1 MSEETNKLEWQ
12 VIGQLVS
19 SIQVEQRR
27 ARRWGIFFKS
37 VTFIFLF
44 SVLGIVISGDD
55 AESASTS
62 QDHVAVVDVFG
73 PIMTGAE
80 ASAKRLLPALV
91 DAFAVPNAKA
101 VLLNINSPGGSPVQ
115 ADILPLPLVD
125 NTIRPKLWR
134 WFCNFWAGIAGN
146 HYDILFFKIS
156 ILLNSLLTTFFIK
169 KSIVI
174 SISKIDNE

>member
-1 MSEETNKLEWQ
+1 MSEESNKLEWQ
-12 VIGQLVS
+12 VIGQLIS

-37 VTFIFLF
+37 ITFIFLF

-62 QDHVAVVDVFG
+62 QEHLAVVDVFG

-80 ASAKRLLPALV
+80 ASAERLLPALV
-91 DAFAVPNAKA
+91 DAFVAPNAKA
-101 VLLNINSPGGSPVQ
+101 ALLNINSPGGCPVQ
-115 ADILPLPLVD
+115 AGILPFVLVDNTMYTNTALIILPLPVVD

-146 HYDILFFKIS
+146 HYGILFFK
-156 ILLNSLLTTFFIK
+156 
-169 KSIVI
+169 
-174 SISKIDNE
+174 D